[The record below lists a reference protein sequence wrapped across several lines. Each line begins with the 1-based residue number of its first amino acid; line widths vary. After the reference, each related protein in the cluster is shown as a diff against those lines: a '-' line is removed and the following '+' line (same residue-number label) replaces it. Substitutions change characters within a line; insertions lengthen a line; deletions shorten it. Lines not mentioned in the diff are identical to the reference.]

1 MKIEIVH
8 ATPVEQV
15 IIVME
20 LPPGTSVGE
29 ALAVAQSRRLLS
41 KEQGAYVALARFGQ
55 TASAQDI
62 LREGD
67 RIELVRPLVADP
79 KESRRRRAEVQS
91 RRKRSG

>member
-8 ATPVEQV
+8 ATPAEQG
-15 IIVME
+15 IIVID

-29 ALAVAQSRRLLS
+29 ALAVAQSRGLLS
-41 KEQGAYVALARFGQ
+41 KGQGAHAALARFGQ

-67 RIELVRPLVADP
+67 RIELLRPLVADP

-91 RRKRSG
+91 RRKKTG